1 MPRIRQAPPAV
12 LTDKKLLSMVLTLI
26 QKKKICKDPAFGQW
40 QPKHKSR
47 LESLVSMKELD
58 HEIAG
63 VDDPIHLTVEIE
75 MNDDKDF
82 KFRITSE
89 AIELFF
95 PLFRYDSKGVPH
107 RNRHLPLGKDMVP
120 CPHFHRFDDEGRW
133 HAYRTGIIE
142 KQESALADASNA
154 LHHFV
159 LKET

>member
-26 QKKKICKDPAFGQW
+26 QKKICKDPAFGQW

-47 LESLVSMKELD
+47 LESLASMKELD

-95 PLFRYDSKGVPH
+95 PFS
-107 RNRHLPLGKDMVP
+107 
-120 CPHFHRFDDEGRW
+120 
-133 HAYRTGIIE
+133 
-142 KQESALADASNA
+142 
-154 LHHFV
+154 
-159 LKET
+159 